1 MVTASRSPGAPP
13 SGCAEQRA
21 NDHERDPGC
30 IWGLSKLSP
39 IYPLR
44 LRPSLR
50 RKRVVGAG
58 TQSTGRFRSRGLSWY
73 ARHMTITLN
82 PEQEAWLETRVA
94 SGDFASVEAAAR
106 QLIDER
112 IAERA
117 LEEGDDLA
125 WAKPY
130 IDEAL
135 AEIARGE
142 EITLEEH
149 KLAMRQGL
157 LRFGLSGEGR
167 CYAVRRRGHGG
178 DHCRSRSQGR
188 ACRRR
193 PLQCLF

>member
-1 MVTASRSPGAPP
+1 
-13 SGCAEQRA
+13 
-21 NDHERDPGC
+21 
-30 IWGLSKLSP
+30 
-39 IYPLR
+39 
-44 LRPSLR
+44 
-50 RKRVVGAG
+50 
-58 TQSTGRFRSRGLSWY
+58 
-73 ARHMTITLN
+73 MTITLN

-149 KLAMRQGL
+149 KARNAARLAA
-157 LRFGLSGEGR
+157 LRT
-167 CYAVRRRGHGG
+167 
-178 DHCRSRSQGR
+178 
-188 ACRRR
+188 
-193 PLQCLF
+193 